1 MNIYFSLIIG
11 LMVGVV
17 IKYIV
22 NWLAIDGY
30 KVKRTNFSLEILNC
44 FSCAW
49 SFYTLPTSE
58 AIIFALMCCILSGIS
73 IIDLYTFKIP
83 LILILTGLA
92 VSLFGLYVGIT
103 SFKSAIWGIFVGAVI
118 PLAIVGTLWLITKRQ
133 GMGFGDIQL
142 GLLMGIWLG
151 PMRMA
156 ITLFFASSLSL
167 IVWVL
172 TSFFKGFNKD
182 RAMPMAPFLSL
193 SSISVFIGSFYYPN
207 IFNLFIL

>member
-11 LMVGVV
+11 FMVGVV
-17 IKYIV
+17 IKCIV

-30 KVKRTNFSLEILNC
+30 KVKRTNFSLEILNGL
-44 FSCAW
+44 SCTW

-58 AIIFALMCCILSGIS
+58 AIIFASMCCILSGIS

-83 LILILTGLA
+83 LILILTGLV
-92 VSLFGLYVGIT
+92 VSLFGLSVGII

-156 ITLFFASSLSL
+156 ITLFFASSLAL
-167 IVWVL
+167 L
-172 TSFFKGFNKD
+172 YGF
-182 RAMPMAPFLSL
+182 
-193 SSISVFIGSFYYPN
+193 
-207 IFNLFIL
+207 

>member
-11 LMVGVV
+11 FMVGLV

-30 KVKRTNFSLEILNC
+30 KVKRTNFSLEILNGL
-44 FSCAW
+44 SCTW
-49 SFYTLPTSE
+49 SFYSLPISE
-58 AIIFALMCCILSGIS
+58 AIIFASMCCILSGIS

-83 LILILTGLA
+83 LILVLTGLV
-92 VSLFGLYVGIT
+92 VSLLGLSVGII

-151 PMRMA
+151 PIRMA

-167 IVWVL
+167 TVWVL

-182 RAMPMAPFLSL
+182 RAMPMAPF
-193 SSISVFIGSFYYPN
+193 Y
-207 IFNLFIL
+207 LFLP